1 MEDIKNEISGKIDE
15 KKRIQDVLSKY
26 LQFKYMQEDTKN
38 WIKIENSTKMYVP
51 VNYAYFFVQYQN
63 AYFSGVYDDF
73 IDISIVIYN
82 GGIPAG
88 IWPLSLHCKGG
99 RHELG
104 SWGGELLPPLL
115 LEKNYNTESIR
126 KMLGKCGSAVKELC
140 FLYGIS
146 SYTFR
151 ETVLNEGS
159 SKWFQKM
166 MEEGAHCEK
175 VNSEC
180 FVDIGLTEDEIL
192 SRIRRTNKYSILQ
205 GLDYWKTKLVS
216 CANPEAEIAEC
227 FDCFRKLHIQAAGRE
242 TRSKSTWKIQEEAVK
257 NTNDF
262 LVMLYDVG
270 NRLVGASLYSTTATA
285 CTYSVAA
292 YRRELFDKP
301 LGHVS
306 QWIAIK
312 HMRELGIRW
321 YYLGARN
328 YQKDWN
334 HPTEKE
340 LSIGHFK
347 EGFATNLYHTLHIDV
362 CVE

>member
-1 MEDIKNEISGKIDE
+1 MKDIRKEISGKIDE
-15 KKRIQDVLSKY
+15 KKRIQEVLSKH
-26 LQFKYMQEDTKN
+26 LQFKYMEEDAGN
-38 WIKIENSTKMYVP
+38 WIKIENSTEMYVP

-63 AYFSGVYDDF
+63 TYFSDVYDSF
-73 IDISIVIYN
+73 IDLSIVIYN

-88 IWPLSLHCKGG
+88 IWPLSLYCRGG
-99 RHELG
+99 RHYLG

-126 KMLGKCGSAVKELC
+126 KMLRKCGNAMKELC
-140 FLYGIS
+140 FLYGVS
-146 SYTFR
+146 KYTFR
-151 ETVLNEGS
+151 ETPLDEGN
-159 SKWFQKM
+159 SKWFQIM
-166 MEEGAHCEK
+166 MEGGACCEG

-192 SRIRRTNKYSILQ
+192 SRIRRTNKYSILK
-205 GLDYWKTKLVS
+205 GLDYWKTKLIS
-216 CANPEAEIAEC
+216 CADSEAEIAES
-227 FDCFRKLHIQAAGRE
+227 FERFRKLHIQVAGRE

-262 LVMLYDVG
+262 AVMLYD
-270 NRLVGASLYSTTATA
+270 REDHLVGASLFSTTASA

-306 QWIAIK
+306 QWAAIK
-312 HMRELGIRW
+312 HMGRLGIRW
-321 YYLGARN
+321 YYLGARS

-362 CVE
+362 CVG

>member
-1 MEDIKNEISGKIDE
+1 MKDIRKEISGKTDE
-15 KKRIQDVLSKY
+15 KKRIQEVLSKY
-26 LQFKYMQEDTKN
+26 LQFKYMEEDAGN
-38 WIKIENSTKMYVP
+38 WIKIENSATMYVP
-51 VNYAYFFVQYQN
+51 VNYAYYFVQYQN
-63 AYFSGVYDDF
+63 LYFSDVYDGF

-88 IWPLSLHCKGG
+88 IWPLSLHSKGG
-99 RHELG
+99 RHYLG

-115 LEKNYNTESIR
+115 LEKNYNTEAIR
-126 KMLGKCGSAVKELC
+126 KMLGKCGHAAKELC

-146 SYTFR
+146 KYTFR
-151 ETVLNEGS
+151 ETALEEGN

-166 MEEGAHCEK
+166 MEEGASCEK
-175 VNSEC
+175 GNSEC
-180 FVDIGLTEDEIL
+180 FVNLRLTEDEIL
-192 SRIRRTNKYSILQ
+192 SRIRRTNKYSILK
-205 GLDYWKTKLVS
+205 GLDYWKTKLIS
-216 CANPEAEIAEC
+216 HANPGAEIAGC
-227 FDCFRKLHIQAAGRE
+227 FDCFRKLHIQVAGRE
-242 TRSKSTWKIQEEAVK
+242 TRSKNTWKLQEEAVK

-262 LVMLYDVG
+262 VVMLYD
-270 NRLVGASLYSTTATA
+270 REDRFVGASLYSTTASA

-306 QWIAIK
+306 QWVAIK

-321 YYLGARN
+321 YYLGVRS
-328 YQKDWN
+328 YKKDWN

-340 LSIGHFK
+340 ISISHFK